1 MFVSVRESK
10 WIKNISVDVLAI
22 AESVLFWERSKLVC
36 RFYFIKSFTFCRK
49 ALLCTLNLYY
59 DV

>member
-22 AESVLFWERSKLVC
+22 AESVLFWERSKLVR
-36 RFYFIKSFTFCRK
+36 RFYFINS
-49 ALLCTLNLYY
+49 LLFVEKHYNAQ
-59 DV
+59 

>member
-1 MFVSVRESK
+1 MSVSVRESK

-36 RFYFIKSFTFCRK
+36 RFYFIKFFTFCRK
-49 ALLCTLNLYY
+49 AL
-59 DV
+59 

>member
-36 RFYFIKSFTFCRK
+36 RFCTVKNS
-49 ALLCTLNLYY
+49 LLFVEKLYY
-59 DV
+59 AQ